1 MTTSDLDAYR
11 PPEPEGGRRRRRDR
25 PPGERT
31 GGGRGEQPM
40 VPDMEF
46 SSYYGQPIVKPMP
59 WTWEIPAYLF
69 LGGVAAGSGML
80 AAGAHAGGLDV
91 LRRNARLTSM
101 AAVALSG
108 TALVADLGKPSR
120 FYNMLRTA
128 KLTSPMSVGTW
139 ILSGFSAFSG
149 LTLVFELDEMTA
161 RRITSAVR
169 GSAVGSRLAETAE
182 SAAST
187 GAFFFGPPL
196 AAYTAVLLS
205 DTAHPTWHEAYRE
218 LPFVFVGS
226 AAMASGGVLMALT
239 ATEQAWPARR
249 FAIAGAATDLAAMAL
264 LERRLADVGV
274 DEPLHQGGA
283 GRKLR
288 LAKALTIAGGIG
300 TVLLGRTRIG
310 AVASGLALAAG
321 SALTRFGI
329 VEAGL
334 ESAKDPKYTVTVQ
347 KRRLAERR
355 ARGITH
361 DSATTAG

>member
-1 MTTSDLDAYR
+1 
-11 PPEPEGGRRRRRDR
+11 
-25 PPGERT
+25 
-31 GGGRGEQPM
+31 M

-59 WTWEIPAYLF
+59 WGHEIPAYLF
-69 LGGVAAGSGML
+69 LGGVAAGSGMI
-80 AAGAHAGGLDV
+80 AAGAHAGGLPA
-91 LRRNARLTSM
+91 LRRNARVTSM

-108 TALVADLGKPSR
+108 ATLIADLGKPSR

-139 ILSGFSAFSG
+139 ILSGFAAFSG
-149 LTLVFELDEMTA
+149 AALAFEIDDLA
-161 RRITSAVR
+161 GRRITGPVR
-169 GSAVGSRLAETAE
+169 GREVGRQLME
-182 SAAST
+182 SAEATAST

-226 AAMASGGVLMALT
+226 AAMASSGLQMVLT
-239 ATEQAWPARR
+239 PTEQAWPVRR
-249 FAIAGAATDLAAMAL
+249 LAIAGAVTDLAAMEL

-274 DEPLHQGGA
+274 DEPLHTGAA

-288 LAKALTIAGGIG
+288 LAKMLTIGGAIG
-300 TVLLGRTRIG
+300 TAVLGRTRLG
-310 AVASGLALAAG
+310 AAASGLALAAA
-321 SALTRFGI
+321 SALTRFGM

-334 ESAKDPKYTVTVQ
+334 ESAKDPKYTVEVQ
-347 KRRLAERR
+347 KRRLAERQ
-355 ARGITH
+355 ARGVTH
-361 DSATTAG
+361 DSITTAR